1 MFLFETELPENKSI
15 ILALKNVYGI
25 GHSRSVFFCK
35 QLGFCF
41 SLKIKDLSPE
51 QIIKLLK
58 LIEHSNLIIT
68 NDLKKSKQLTD
79 KKLVAIKS
87 FRGLRKLKGLPVRGQ
102 RTHTNAKTAKKINS
116 KITFKSFHT
125 NT

>member
-1 MFLFETELPENKSI
+1 MVYLLETELPENKSV

-25 GHSRSVFFCK
+25 GKFQSIFICK

-41 SLKIKDLSPE
+41 SLKIKDLSDD

-58 LIEHSNLIIT
+58 LIESSDLIIT
-68 NDLKKSKQLTD
+68 SDLKKLKQIVT

-87 FRGLRKLKGLPVRGQ
+87 YRGLRRIDGFPVRGQ
-102 RTHTNAKTAKKINS
+102 RTHTNAKIAKKN
-116 KITFKSFHT
+116 KR
-125 NT
+125 